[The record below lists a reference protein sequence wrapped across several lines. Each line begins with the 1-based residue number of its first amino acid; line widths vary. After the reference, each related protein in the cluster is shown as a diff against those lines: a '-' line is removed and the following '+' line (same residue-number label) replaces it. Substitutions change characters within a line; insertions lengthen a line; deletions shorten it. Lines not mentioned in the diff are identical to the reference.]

1 MGHRLM
7 RLPKQRGSGG
17 RRRGERAVGGGKERG
32 WGMRRQPSTR
42 WHGEC
47 RRRECAPPPGQ
58 VTEGTR
64 RERKKAARVGRA
76 AAVHTARVA
85 ARKEAEEAALRGR
98 MLTAT
103 AEDGAAT
110 SAERRAVEEVEAAA
124 GRWRTARGVQL
135 LGPESAEA
143 GTAARAA
150 RRIRRRRPAAD
161 AAAEERRARAV
172 LAVAQVLEA
181 VGALRAAHAG

>member
-1 MGHRLM
+1 
-7 RLPKQRGSGG
+7 
-17 RRRGERAVGGGKERG
+17 
-32 WGMRRQPSTR
+32 
-42 WHGEC
+42 
-47 RRRECAPPPGQ
+47 
-58 VTEGTR
+58 
-64 RERKKAARVGRA
+64 
-76 AAVHTARVA
+76 VHTARVA